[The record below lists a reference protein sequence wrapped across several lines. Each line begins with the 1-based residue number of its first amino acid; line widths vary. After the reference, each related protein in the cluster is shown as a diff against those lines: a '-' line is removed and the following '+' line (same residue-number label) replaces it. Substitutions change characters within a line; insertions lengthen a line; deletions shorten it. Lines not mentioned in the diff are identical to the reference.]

1 MGMIRNLKNK
11 VVGGFKKLVA
21 VGQTLAVSAAAG
33 MAAVL
38 GLTGSKPASAAPVDL
53 TSLSTAVDF
62 SSTTTAV
69 LGVAAALIV
78 VYIAW
83 KAAKMVIS
91 ALRGM

>member
-1 MGMIRNLKNK
+1 MGMFQNLKK
-11 VVGGFKKLVA
+11 
-21 VGQTLAVSAAAG
+21 
-33 MAAVL
+33 AVL
-38 GLTGSKPASAAPVDL
+38 GAVGAVAGFFASGAQAAAVDL
-53 TSLSTAVDF
+53 TSLTTAVDF
-62 SSTTTAV
+62 STTTTAV